1 MDTPF
6 QPKFLESICWNPTG
20 CLFSVCFPLI
30 DLQEEKKKQA
40 TILSNLW
47 WMENTLQN
55 AQRVKMIYT
64 LKPGWFETLIYVEIP
79 FFNREILMTELL
91 YILKSAGDTRRL
103 SNTCD
108 QVLVSVHRA
117 ASSNA
122 WNTPRPNLKDEI
134 RTVTSSLRTA
144 NVLLPSQITPAV
156 IYQGDTSLPGHIP
169 PPELPLSFLCHRG
182 AHSQTSPQ
190 TLLWVQPDKSQQ
202 RCQILIRCC
211 SNTMKVTNRKEA
223 SLLSWRFVLPACL
236 GGIRC
241 TIHLQFTNGH
251 TMWKK

>member
-1 MDTPF
+1 MDTSF

-55 AQRVKMIYT
+55 TQRVKMIYT

-103 SNTCD
+103 SNSCDLCTEQLQAMHETLPDPTSRMKLGQSPPVWGQPTC
-108 QVLVSVHRA
+108 SFP
-117 ASSNA
+117 
-122 WNTPRPNLKDEI
+122 PRSHQQSFTRGTLPCLG
-134 RTVTSSLRTA
+134 TA
-144 NVLLPSQITPAV
+144 LHQSCHSHSCATEEHTAERLPK
-156 IYQGDTSLPGHIP
+156 
-169 PPELPLSFLCHRG
+169 LCSEC
-182 AHSQTSPQ
+182 SQTKANSDVRSWFAVVQ
-190 TLLWVQPDKSQQ
+190 TL
-202 RCQILIRCC
+202 
-211 SNTMKVTNRKEA
+211 
-223 SLLSWRFVLPACL
+223 
-236 GGIRC
+236 
-241 TIHLQFTNGH
+241 
-251 TMWKK
+251 WK